1 MSTTLDDR
9 ARAASA
15 ALRSAVA
22 EADLRLGEAGVSG
35 RPAAGQAPTGRWAL
49 AGATAAV
56 VIVVG
61 LFAGPSLLMA
71 PAGPGI
77 TAPPG
82 AVTTTSTS
90 MPATTTTSTPV
101 AVPVAPPTTVSP
113 STTIVDVVPPVLE
126 ITEPADGSVVEVEF
140 VTFRGITEP
149 GARVFAG
156 RYEAT
161 VASDGRWELG
171 LVLTPGTNTA
181 RFTAGDAAGNI
192 AEASVSVVYQA
203 PTTTTTTKPTTTTTK
218 APEAKVAEFIAIAVY
233 GSCSEI
239 PPYDDYEGTGEPGTT
254 VWITSAYGSGST
266 QVQADGTWKVRVVFE
281 GAPVGTAFDVKAKD
295 ELGRKVLLQFTAL
308 AG

>member
-192 AEASVSVVYQA
+192 AEASVSVRLPGAHDDDHDQA
-203 PTTTTTTKPTTTTTK
+203 HHDDDQ
-218 APEAKVAEFIAIAVY
+218 
-233 GSCSEI
+233 GSRGQGRRVHRDRRLRELLGD
-239 PPYDDYEGTGEPGTT
+239 PPLRRLRGHG
-254 VWITSAYGSGST
+254 
-266 QVQADGTWKVRVVFE
+266 
-281 GAPVGTAFDVKAKD
+281 
-295 ELGRKVLLQFTAL
+295 
-308 AG
+308 